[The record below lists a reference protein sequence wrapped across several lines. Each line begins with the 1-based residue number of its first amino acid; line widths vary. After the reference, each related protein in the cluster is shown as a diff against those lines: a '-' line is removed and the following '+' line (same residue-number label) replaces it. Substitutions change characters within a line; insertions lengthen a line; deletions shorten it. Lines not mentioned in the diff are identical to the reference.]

1 VITLENGAPP
11 QRGVRRLRVLLL
23 SVVAG
28 LLIAVFGLPQLGLFG
43 NPGCGIPLVTCT
55 RVLFVGDSYTYVN
68 DLPTTFANL
77 AWSAGERVDTQTLA
91 NGGETLA
98 GHVADAA
105 TASTIDAQ
113 TWNTVVLQDQSE
125 NPASAAYRQSEMYPA
140 ATQLVAL
147 IRHAG
152 AQPLL
157 FLTWGH
163 QSGWPQDG
171 LPTYATMQAAVDQG
185 YVGLGAELDVPIAP
199 VGAAWQTVVS
209 AHASPELWQGDGVH
223 PTTAGTYLAACVFFA
238 TIFGRSP
245 VGLSYVDGL
254 PESEA
259 AMLQRVAATTALT
272 DHAHWAGP

>member
-1 VITLENGAPP
+1 VLILLVI
-11 QRGVRRLRVLLL
+11 
-23 SVVAG
+23 AG
-28 LLIAVFGLPQLGLFG
+28 LLLAVFGLPQLGLFG
-43 NPGCGIPLVTCT
+43 NPGCGLPLVTCT

-77 AWSAGERVDTQTLA
+77 AWSAGERVETQTLA
-91 NGGETLA
+91 DGGETLA

-125 NPASAAYRQSEMYPA
+125 NPASPAYRQTEMYPA

-152 AQPLL
+152 EQPLL

-185 YVGLGAELDVPIAP
+185 YIGLAAELAVPIAP
-199 VGAAWQTVVS
+199 VGAAWQTVVT
-209 AHASPELWQGDGVH
+209 AQASPELWQGDGVH

-238 TIFGRSP
+238 TIFRRSP
-245 VGLSYVDGL
+245 VGLNYVDGL
-254 PESEA
+254 PKSEA
-259 AMLQRVAATTALT
+259 AMLQRVAAMTALT
-272 DHAHWAGP
+272 GRAEWAVP